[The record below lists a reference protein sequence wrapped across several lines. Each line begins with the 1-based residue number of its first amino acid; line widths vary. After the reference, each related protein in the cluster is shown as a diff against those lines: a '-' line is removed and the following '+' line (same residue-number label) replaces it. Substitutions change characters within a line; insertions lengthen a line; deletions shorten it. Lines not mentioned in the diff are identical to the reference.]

1 MSATAKAAGVD
12 GPLDLK
18 LEGATKPITSGQPA
32 SRASRGAASRASA
45 QANGEA
51 REGSAQHAMESGA
64 GGAGPGGDRKGT
76 KAEGTGISSRSRS
89 HTVSDLKHA
98 AGA

>member
-51 REGSAQHAMESGA
+51 REGSAQHAMESGV

-89 HTVSDLKHA
+89 QTVSDLKNA